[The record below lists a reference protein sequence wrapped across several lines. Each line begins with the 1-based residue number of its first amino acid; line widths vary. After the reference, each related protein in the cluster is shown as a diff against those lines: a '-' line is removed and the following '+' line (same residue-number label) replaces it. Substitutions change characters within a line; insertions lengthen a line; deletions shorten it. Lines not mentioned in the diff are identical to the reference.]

1 MSLYS
6 DRILRFSKIAWFFS
20 LAWFFLFIFANNA
33 YPDSR
38 NTYVIVS
45 DQNQR
50 AAEYYK
56 AANEFLGD
64 NVTMGPPVDSNNG
77 YKQEDSSFEQV
88 QKYNAQFNAISS
100 LALPHPKISQ
110 ILILDTIDR
119 VNAKTLIPDRRGS
132 IKINGV
138 DDSIR
143 RVHGYV

>member
-64 NVTMGPPVDSNNG
+64 NVTIGPLVNPENG
-77 YKQEDSSFEQV
+77 FLQGEDYARQFL
-88 QKYNAQFNAISS
+88 KYRAQLNAISS
-100 LALPHPKISQ
+100 PAIPHPNF
-110 ILILDTIDR
+110 DR
-119 VNAKTLIPDRRGS
+119 QGALTLTKLTRPCS
-132 IKINGV
+132 
-138 DDSIR
+138 
-143 RVHGYV
+143 